1 MTALAVDVTFPSAP
15 ITSLQKRLAKGIEQ
29 LYYARLFATSPAY
42 ADGAVWR
49 RWYDMGFHVAIFDPP
64 PGTLPADRI
73 RVRLRAPSP
82 TPHVSIT
89 GDNAGALKDLESL
102 LRAVDGARTTVA
114 GKGEDARA
122 AALRDGELGRTVV
135 QPVVDKL
142 GSLGFEPAEVDDF
155 VAMLQRGFDALTDDG
170 ITAVATTVS

>member
-15 ITSLQKRLAKGIEQ
+15 ITSLQKRIAKGIEQ
-29 LYYARLFATSPAY
+29 LYYAKLFVTSPAY

-64 PGTLPADRI
+64 PGTRPADRI

-82 TPHVSIT
+82 TPHVTVS
-89 GDNAGALKDLESL
+89 GGNADALKDLESL
-102 LRAVDGARTTVA
+102 VRAVDAARPAVT
-114 GKGEDARA
+114 GQGEDARA
-122 AALRDGELGRTVV
+122 KALRDGEAGRTVL
-135 QPVVDKL
+135 QPMVDTL
-142 GSLGFEPAEVDDF
+142 GRLGFEPAEIDDF

-170 ITAVATTVS
+170 ITAVDVSVS